1 MTVPPA
7 RQNHPAA
14 RFIPPRLAMKI
25 ATYSDWQAGRSSS
38 TDRVCLL
45 AGVEPYKDGLSAQR
59 FPASTRS
66 NCGTAP
72 DRVDSFRFH
81 RRPDGKHQPPAQRL
95 HIFGCRYEIVMRRIK
110 LLLCGILYC
119 MYGKDFSRKVPNFT
133 KKHNYRRSRWLCLCG
148 HSAWFSLYKK
158 LERLPH
164 QALQRLDDQ
173 IF

>member
-45 AGVEPYKDGLSAQR
+45 AGVEPYNDGPSAQR

-110 LLLCGILYC
+110 LLVCGILYC

-133 KKHNYRRSRWLCLCG
+133 TLRKNTTTGEASGCAYAGIARG
-148 HSAWFSLYKK
+148 FLYTKS
-158 LERLPH
+158 
-164 QALQRLDDQ
+164 
-173 IF
+173 

>member
-14 RFIPPRLAMKI
+14 RIIPPRLAMKI
-25 ATYSDWQAGRSSS
+25 ATYSDWQVGRSSS

-45 AGVEPYKDGLSAQR
+45 AGVEPCNDGLSAQR

-72 DRVDSFRFH
+72 DRVGSFRFH

-110 LLLCGILYC
+110 LLFVVSYIVCTAKISLAKYPTSRLYEKNTTTGEAGGCAYAGIARGFLY
-119 MYGKDFSRKVPNFT
+119 T
-133 KKHNYRRSRWLCLCG
+133 KS
-148 HSAWFSLYKK
+148 
-158 LERLPH
+158 
-164 QALQRLDDQ
+164 
-173 IF
+173 